1 MSLIGTVANYGG
13 KQPDNSQGIKQF
25 VVGQTGQ
32 ASWVYKKL
40 PNGLQVQTP
49 ADKTRPVY
57 INSDLYVNGS
67 IYNPSDVILK
77 KNIEQISSDKINN
90 LSNLE
95 PVQYSFK
102 DDSKNKIHYGFIA
115 QDVEKIYP
123 ELVKNSEM
131 GYKTINYIEMIPFLV
146 QKLNDN
152 AKEIELL
159 KIKIQELSDNGK

>member
-49 ADKTRPVY
+49 ADKIRPVY

-67 IYNPSDVILK
+67 IYNPSDEILK
-77 KNIEQISSDKINN
+77 KNIEPISINKINDLNN
-90 LSNLE
+90 LK
-95 PVQYSFK
+95 PIQYLFK
-102 DDSKNKIHYGFIA
+102 TDSKNKIHYGFIA
-115 QDVEKIYP
+115 QEVEKIYP

-131 GYKTINYIEMIPFLV
+131 GYKTINYIEFIPLLV
-146 QKLNDN
+146 QKINDN
-152 AKEIELL
+152 ANEIESLKL
-159 KIKIQELSDNGK
+159 KIKELSDNSK

>member
-1 MSLIGTVANYGG
+1 LN
-13 KQPDNSQGIKQF
+13 
-25 VVGQTGQ
+25 
-32 ASWVYKKL
+32 
-40 PNGLQVQTP
+40 
-49 ADKTRPVY
+49 
-57 INSDLYVNGS
+57 VNGS
-67 IYNPSDVILK
+67 IYNPSDENLK
-77 KNIEQISSDKINN
+77 KNIEPISSEKITNFN
-90 LSNLE
+90 NLE

-102 DDSKNKIHYGFIA
+102 DDSKNKVHYGFIA

-131 GYKTINYIEMIPFLV
+131 GYKTINYIELIPFLV

>member
-25 VVGQTGQ
+25 VVGETGQ
-32 ASWVYKKL
+32 ASWVYKRL

-49 ADKTRPVY
+49 ADKIRPVY
-57 INSDLYVNGS
+57 INTDLYVNGS
-67 IYNPSDVILK
+67 IYNPSDKNLK
-77 KNIEQISSDKINN
+77 KNIEQISSNKIDDFTILN
-90 LSNLE
+90 

-102 DDSKNKIHYGFIA
+102 DDVKNKVHYGFIA

-131 GYKTINYIEMIPFLV
+131 GYKTINYIEFIPLLV
-146 QKLNDN
+146 QKINDN

-159 KIKIQELSDNGK
+159 KLKIQELSDNGK

>member
-32 ASWVYKKL
+32 ASWIYKKL

-49 ADKTRPVY
+49 ADKIRPVY

-77 KNIEQISSDKINN
+77 KNIEPISNDKITN
-90 LSNLE
+90 LNNLE

-102 DDSKNKIHYGFIA
+102 DDSKNKVHYGFIA

-131 GYKTINYIEMIPFLV
+131 GYKTINYIELIPFLV

-159 KIKIQELSDNGK
+159 KIKIQELSDNDK